1 MKIQAWEEKFRSKLT
16 KLRNSELLKLRK
28 YFIASAISVSMYTS
42 TPLLVSLATF
52 GVYAL
57 AGNHLDVAQAL
68 TSLALFDILRFPLFM
83 LPQIINRIVEA
94 SISFERVREFLLAE
108 EYHPVGEGALVEN
121 GEIYINNG
129 TFVYDSK
136 KPNLV
141 EEGGNDGGAGPKKKE
156 GGIRGLMHQHARLMK
171 EAALDQQWEMSLLRA
186 QLLDAENTI
195 AKLSGDAKPMTSH
208 SSSVDEVEE
217 GGQFSPSSLLS
228 LRRVTLEC
236 KRGEFVAV
244 VGGVGAGKSTLINSI
259 LGEGRPLTG
268 TELSVK
274 GKLGTFVQT
283 PFIMN
288 DTVRNNILFGHAP
301 LSKEGGEEVVDE
313 ERYKLAV
320 QVSSLS
326 HDLKLLPHGD
336 QTEIGEKGITLSGG
350 QKARVAIARTIYHD
364 ADVYLLDD
372 PLAAVDAH
380 VGKDLFNKCIVDEML
395 LGKSKGLK
403 DGERAATVIL
413 VTNALQYLSHEM
425 VDKIIVLGDGR
436 VEEMGTFAELS
447 SDPNSRFSTFL
458 KVLSETSAGTIDTSD
473 GAEDDIDDVS
483 VANIELGSDP
493 ELSKFIPSSPQRK
506 MSVHS
511 VDGSVL
517 GEEDDDEMKGALMT
531 DELKER
537 EKGSVDRLVYIAWS
551 KAAGGVSKSITIL
564 SMFVGVEIMQV
575 ISKWW
580 LTHWSQSGGGQV
592 VFYLGM
598 YAVINFR

>member
-1 MKIQAWEEKFRSKLT
+1 
-16 KLRNSELLKLRK
+16 
-28 YFIASAISVSMYTS
+28 
-42 TPLLVSLATF
+42 
-52 GVYAL
+52 
-57 AGNHLDVAQAL
+57 
-68 TSLALFDILRFPLFM
+68 
-83 LPQIINRIVEA
+83 
-94 SISFERVREFLLAE
+94 
-108 EYHPVGEGALVEN
+108 
-121 GEIYINNG
+121 
-129 TFVYDSK
+129 
-136 KPNLV
+136 
-141 EEGGNDGGAGPKKKE
+141 
-156 GGIRGLMHQHARLMK
+156 
-171 EAALDQQWEMSLLRA
+171 
-186 QLLDAENTI
+186 
-195 AKLSGDAKPMTSH
+195 
-208 SSSVDEVEE
+208 VDEVEE

-350 QKARVAIARTIYHD
+350 QKARVAIARTLYHD

-436 VEEMGTFAELS
+436 VEEMGTFAGLS

-473 GAEDDIDDVS
+473 GAEDDDDVS
-483 VANIELGSDP
+483 AANIDLGNEP

>member
-1 MKIQAWEEKFRSKLT
+1 M
-16 KLRNSELLKLRK
+16 
-28 YFIASAISVSMYTS
+28 
-42 TPLLVSLATF
+42 
-52 GVYAL
+52 
-57 AGNHLDVAQAL
+57 
-68 TSLALFDILRFPLFM
+68 
-83 LPQIINRIVEA
+83 
-94 SISFERVREFLLAE
+94 
-108 EYHPVGEGALVEN
+108 VEN

-141 EEGGNDGGAGPKKKE
+141 EEGGIDGGAGPKKKE

-195 AKLSGDAKPMTSH
+195 ARLSGDTKTMTSH
-208 SSSVDEVEE
+208 SSSVNEVEE

-228 LRRVTLEC
+228 LRRVTMEC

-301 LSKEGGEEVVDE
+301 LSKEGTEETVDE

-447 SDPNSRFSTFL
+447 SDPNSRLSTFL

-473 GAEDDIDDVS
+473 GAEDEDDIS
-483 VANIELGSDP
+483 AANIELGSEP
-493 ELSKFIPSSPQRK
+493 ELPKFIPSSPQRSTSLTDDTVNSLTDDSVSSLIDDNSSSWSCATFDRK
-506 MSVHS
+506 MSVQSFDDS
-511 VDGSVL
+511 VVG
-517 GEEDDDEMKGALMT
+517 GDDDEKNGALMT

-537 EKGSVDRLVYIAWS
+537 QKGSVDRLVYIAWS

>member
-1 MKIQAWEEKFRSKLT
+1 M
-16 KLRNSELLKLRK
+16 
-28 YFIASAISVSMYTS
+28 
-42 TPLLVSLATF
+42 
-52 GVYAL
+52 
-57 AGNHLDVAQAL
+57 
-68 TSLALFDILRFPLFM
+68 
-83 LPQIINRIVEA
+83 
-94 SISFERVREFLLAE
+94 
-108 EYHPVGEGALVEN
+108 
-121 GEIYINNG
+121 
-129 TFVYDSK
+129 
-136 KPNLV
+136 
-141 EEGGNDGGAGPKKKE
+141 
-156 GGIRGLMHQHARLMK
+156 
-171 EAALDQQWEMSLLRA
+171 
-186 QLLDAENTI
+186 
-195 AKLSGDAKPMTSH
+195 
-208 SSSVDEVEE
+208 
-217 GGQFSPSSLLS
+217 
-228 LRRVTLEC
+228 
-236 KRGEFVAV
+236 
-244 VGGVGAGKSTLINSI
+244 
-259 LGEGRPLTG
+259 
-268 TELSVK
+268 
-274 GKLGTFVQT
+274 
-283 PFIMN
+283 
-288 DTVRNNILFGHAP
+288 
-301 LSKEGGEEVVDE
+301 
-313 ERYKLAV
+313 AV

-403 DGERAATVIL
+403 NGERAATVIL

-458 KVLSETSAGTIDTSD
+458 KVLSESSAGTIDTSD
-473 GAEDDIDDVS
+473 GAEDVIDDVS
-483 VANIELGSDP
+483 TANIDLGSES
-493 ELSKFIPSSPQRK
+493 ELSQFTPSSPQRK

-511 VDGSVL
+511 VDGSLV
-517 GEEDDDEMKGALMT
+517 GEENDEKKGALMT

-575 ISKWW
+575 TSKWW